1 MSDVFLQRHTVSL
14 WQRKS
19 PILWPER
26 IATLQQCSDYS
37 GEQSR
42 KTTNFSGR
50 NSLFSPAFTERKL
63 FFISSQSLAIAI
75 AIPIKLT

>member
-1 MSDVFLQRHTVSL
+1 MSDVFLQRHIVSL

-37 GEQSR
+37 GEQYR

-50 NSLFSPAFTERKL
+50 NSVFSNFYRKEIM
-63 FFISSQSLAIAI
+63 FHIQPSLAIAL